1 MPIFSYQFT
10 ASARKQLKKLPQEIQ
25 LRIVK
30 KIKFFCQTNPL
41 IYAERLSSFD
51 LGDYRFRVGNYRVIF
66 DLKGCMITVL
76 VLGHRREIYR

>member
-1 MPIFSYQFT
+1 MPIFSYQF
-10 ASARKQLKKLPQEIQ
+10 SSFARKQLKKLPPDIQ

-30 KIKFFCQTNPL
+30 KIKFFCQTIPL

-51 LGDYRFRVGNYRVIF
+51 LGDYRFRIGSYRVIF

-76 VLGHRREIYR
+76 TLGHRREIYR